1 MSIPDH
7 PRYPTNL
14 LSSAQTYVPFTCIGP
29 SLMQCQNRWV
39 LHLTRSPP
47 SLRLPRTASRLRILR
62 TCSSYAFQSV
72 PQPPLDSSA
81 GGSGDGILQP
91 CRPEHLKSLIDCHVV
106 RVEHRRPDN
115 HGRHAH
121 APLNRWSGEASETP
135 FRSLDYALGPTKSN
149 NTAILSFGE
158 WLCAPAPVGRAS
170 RSRIEAQHARSYA
183 TRKRIAIEHVLHSA
197 RCPLRLQMLLRER
210 IGH

>member
-1 MSIPDH
+1 MFRS
-7 PRYPTNL
+7 L
-14 LSSAQTYVPFTCIGP
+14 ASGP
-29 SLMQCQNRWV
+29 SLMPCQSRWA
-39 LHLTRSPP
+39 LHLTRSCP

-62 TCSSYAFQSV
+62 RCSSYAFQSP

-91 CRPEHLKSLIDCHVV
+91 CRPEHSKSLVDCHVV

-115 HGRHAH
+115 HGGHGH
-121 APLNRWSGEASETP
+121 TLVNRWSGEAAETP

-149 NTAILSFGE
+149 NTAILRFGQ
-158 WLCAPAPVGRAS
+158 WLCAPARAGRTS
-170 RSRIEAQHARSYA
+170 RSRIESQHALSYA
-183 TRKRIAIEHVLHSA
+183 TRKRIAIGHVLHSA
-197 RCPLRLQMLLRER
+197 RCPLGLQMLLRER